1 MHIAILTFL
10 RSSTAFKLIFF
21 IAFPAEIE
29 GYTKKIEELEAQ
41 KENKM
46 VDKVDRKCTCK
57 IRQVSTHFAWRIS
70 ENNLTVLL
78 FLYSAG
84 TKKLE
89 AKIEKLISQNESF
102 AKREMES
109 AGSSLRLSQ
118 ELSTLKRQNEK
129 LEAELRRLRD
139 LSLVNLEEELK
150 KVRNEL
156 KTKELDLYHVTYEN
170 TKQLDSTKSRIRE
183 LEKDRANYSKKNNEL
198 RTEIRRLR
206 SQDDEPTMDIMS
218 KQQT

>member
-1 MHIAILTFL
+1 
-10 RSSTAFKLIFF
+10 
-21 IAFPAEIE
+21 
-29 GYTKKIEELEAQ
+29 
-41 KENKM
+41 
-46 VDKVDRKCTCK
+46 
-57 IRQVSTHFAWRIS
+57 
-70 ENNLTVLL
+70 
-78 FLYSAG
+78 
-84 TKKLE
+84 
-89 AKIEKLISQNESF
+89 
-102 AKREMES
+102 MES